1 MFSVIRAPSVSLRVA
16 EVPAAEAAAA
26 GDLPGPHDGG
36 LHQRPHQRQVRP
48 AADHAGA
55 APGDGHGELGLVE
68 SSAVKRSIG
77 FTIGFHNHS
86 WGLLLVESAY

>member
-1 MFSVIRAPSVSLRVA
+1 MPKLNSEISTPAQLVFANQPSLTALSVMPCVA

-55 APGDGHGELGLVE
+55 APGHGHGEL
-68 SSAVKRSIG
+68 
-77 FTIGFHNHS
+77 
-86 WGLLLVESAY
+86 

>member
-1 MFSVIRAPSVSLRVA
+1 MKLGHRHNLFSRTFVTSSSVMLCVA

-55 APGDGHGELGLVE
+55 APGHGHGEL
-68 SSAVKRSIG
+68 
-77 FTIGFHNHS
+77 
-86 WGLLLVESAY
+86 